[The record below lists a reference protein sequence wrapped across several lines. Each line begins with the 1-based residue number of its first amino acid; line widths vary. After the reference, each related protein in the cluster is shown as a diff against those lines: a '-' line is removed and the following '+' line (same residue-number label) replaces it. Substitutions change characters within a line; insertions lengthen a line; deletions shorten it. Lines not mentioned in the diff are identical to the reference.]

1 MRLLEVSFACAT
13 LTASLLFVGC
23 GGTQAAEPEPTSE
36 EPPAETVVED
46 EDAQPDGE
54 ALV

>member
-1 MRLLEVSFACAT
+1 MRLLKAAFACAT
-13 LTASLLFVGC
+13 LTTSLLLVGC
-23 GGTQAAEPEPTSE
+23 GGAPATEPDPAPE